1 MIKFSALKHTRV
13 YQEALAEG
21 REEGLQEGRLE
32 GKLAV
37 VPLLLKA
44 GVSVEEI
51 AQHLEL
57 EIEAVRQIVQQQS

>member
-13 YQEALAEG
+13 YQEALE
-21 REEGLQEGRLE
+21 E

-51 AQHLEL
+51 AQQLEVD
-57 EIEAVRQIVQQQS
+57 IEAVRKIAQQQC